1 MYFSLRSTPD
11 QNGTPPAKTQ
21 DFTGLPMPA
30 NLACQCT
37 ETGFNACILYRE
49 PFTYNV
55 CFGFSLRLHTLDPL
69 QYRRCKPIK
78 MEFSHLNPITLQ
90 M

>member
-1 MYFSLRSTPD
+1 MLEIYFFLRSTPD
-11 QNGTPPAKTQ
+11 QNGASPAKTQ

-49 PFTYNV
+49 PFT
-55 CFGFSLRLHTLDPL
+55 
-69 QYRRCKPIK
+69 
-78 MEFSHLNPITLQ
+78 
-90 M
+90 